1 MLLKYIKENL
11 KANEPLYL
19 YFCSILVTCR
29 PVGSLCLKICNF
41 ENVTASGKSRLW
53 KK

>member
-1 MLLKYIKENL
+1 MNVVEIYKRKF
-11 KANEPLYL
+11 EPLYL